1 MIGFLIVN
9 IVGYIISIA
18 LITVLLVLYFK
29 SEKKRFIEKQ
39 NYKKQIEYYTK
50 QLKERSGVENYEE
63 H

>member
-9 IVGYIISIA
+9 IVGYIIAIA
-18 LITVLLVLYFK
+18 LITVLLVLYLK
-29 SEKKRFIEKQ
+29 SEKKLFIEKQ